1 MKRDMDL
8 IRVILM
14 DIEGND
20 NINGKFTISD
30 ADFGA
35 TGADRTALQYHL
47 RLLMDAGYI
56 EGKDLLQSGKNDPR
70 MDVHKMLVEEGTPI
84 MITRMT
90 WDGHDFLDTVRDS
103 KVWEKTKEALKGVGG
118 VGIDTIKDVAKE
130 IGKTVINHQVKKHTG
145 IDLGL

>member
-14 DIEGND
+14 DIEANE

-56 EGKDLLQSGKNDPR
+56 EGKDLLQSTKDSKL
-70 MDVHKMLVEEGTPI
+70 DVHRMMVEEGAPI
-84 MITRMT
+84 LVTRMT

-103 KVWEKTKEALKGVGG
+103 KVWEKTKDALQGVGG

-130 IGKTVINHQVKKHTG
+130 IGKAVINHQVKKHTG

>member
-14 DIEGND
+14 DIEANE

-56 EGKDLLQSGKNDPR
+56 EGKDLLQSAKDSKL
-70 MDVHKMLVEEGTPI
+70 DVHRMMVEEGAPI
-84 MITRMT
+84 LVTRMT

-103 KVWEKTKEALKGVGG
+103 KVWEKTKDALQGVGG

-130 IGKTVINHQVKKHTG
+130 IGKAVINYQVKKHTG